1 MSDITA
7 AIDIIWSGMQRNQH
21 HPVALAHKL
30 DLRGAYEVQLGLL
43 ARHEAQGE
51 RQAGWKVGLTSAA
64 MRAQQKV
71 HEPCFSF
78 LLESGYRTSEPLPP
92 AERLRQLAGLADEGL
107 ISTEEFT
114 EKRQTIVGE
123 L

>member
-30 DLRGAYEVQLGLL
+30 DLRSAYEVQLGLL

-71 HEPCFSF
+71 HEPCFGF
-78 LLESGYRTSEPLPP
+78 LLESGNKPSGCRIEL
-92 AERLRQLAGLADEGL
+92 GGL
-107 ISTEEFT
+107 IQPGFENELCL
-114 EKRQTIVGE
+114 TIGE
-123 L
+123 SLRGPGVSF